1 MLKGRQRPTLF
12 VDDAIG
18 HIIQHHIYVPP
29 TRYHHGYV
37 VQSGPSTSQVCTV
50 MTAICLLYITRYGT
64 IRRYV
69 CTTASSSFVSFGS
82 LLWSCHELQQ
92 QYIIRTLTELQVRCW
107 WSMTMTPAACI
118 HGARSAPIHNMYMIC
133 SAYEHHLPV
142 LYSSSSVYNMRCMR
156 MGGRRDC

>member
-1 MLKGRQRPTLF
+1 MTLSG
-12 VDDAIG
+12 IPG
-18 HIIQHHIYVPP
+18 ILQHHM
-29 TRYHHGYV
+29 YHQPGTIMAV

-64 IRRYV
+64 IRISRYARIYPSM
-69 CTTASSSFVSFGS
+69 TASSSFVSFGS
-82 LLWSCHELQQ
+82 LLWSCHELQ
-92 QYIIRTLTELQVRCW
+92 YITWYTVTELQVRCW